1 MSRQVKKFLKK
12 IFVLSAIL
20 ALIFNIWDNLIN
32 ANSSEKSNTETQK
45 NENKNSFKS
54 IGTPILGV
62 SWVAISTNIWIRFK
76 QTAELPVTIYK
87 EVMSFEKA
95 LWNNNLAKKELI
107 ANNMLAIQE
116 YKNVLQTSVKKLLS
130 NSYDRKAILEAYIGQ
145 LEYRYENWVNH
156 EKTLLNQRAILLQA
170 MEKSNA
176 QLDQLKQKIDT
187 DFNNNDADE
196 SLKNIDTL
204 LELKKKFYFART
216 YVVYIN
222 QFLNEYTKL
231 NNYNKILLDVLIN
244 NKEAIIKDASIVIP
258 NNGGLGSLKSFG
270 LLFEEAEKK
279 SK

>member
-20 ALIFNIWDNLIN
+20 ALIFNIGDNLIN

-62 SWVAISTNIWIRFK
+62 SGVAISTNIGIRFK

-95 LWNNNLAKKELI
+95 LGNNNLAKKELI

-145 LEYRYENWVNH
+145 LEYRYENGVNH